1 MGMEDRKQRPSI
13 FWALILIAVGV
24 FLLLNA
30 LNLLTLSGWDL
41 IWRLWPVLFIV
52 GGLDGL
58 YRRDGF
64 VGPLVAIGLGT
75 VILLGNLGYL
85 STVSWT
91 LLLRF
96 WPVFLIA
103 LGLDLLIGRHSAVSA
118 VIGVAVGL
126 VLVAGIAWA
135 AINLAGPRTD
145 LRSQPMQV
153 ELGAAKRAN
162 VKIEAVAAD
171 VNLSKGA
178 NSPYL
183 MEGDLQLSGNER
195 PSSNYTLSGDRANYE
210 LKIDNNFYVSP
221 FAPVSDENRWTL
233 KFNPAVPLRMDTSV
247 VFGRQSVDLTGLK
260 VDNLSADTVFG
271 QTVLNLAEQPAEQVE
286 ASVVFGELVVRVPRG
301 TDLVIQA
308 DTAFTGA
315 SLPPGF
321 VREDGRIYSPNADRG
336 APANVKASVPFG
348 SLRVEEY

>member
-1 MGMEDRKQRPSI
+1 MEGRKQKPSI
-13 FWALILIAVGV
+13 FWALILIAAGV

-30 LNLLTLSGWDL
+30 LNLLTLSSWDL

-75 VILLGNLGYL
+75 VLLLGNLGYL
-85 STVSWT
+85 SNVSWT

-96 WPVFLIA
+96 WPIFLIA
-103 LGLDLLIGRHSAVSA
+103 IGLDLLIGRHSVVSA
-118 VIGVAVGL
+118 VIGVVMGL

-135 AINLAGPRTD
+135 AVNMAGPRTD
-145 LRSQPMQV
+145 LRSQAMQV
-153 ELGAAKRAN
+153 ELGKAKSAA

-171 VNLSKGA
+171 VNLSQGA
-178 NSPYL
+178 SAPYL
-183 MEGDLQLSGNER
+183 LEGELRLSGNER
-195 PSSNYTLSGDRANYE
+195 PSSNYTLNGERANYE
-210 LKIDNNFYVSP
+210 LKVDNNFYVSP
-221 FAPVSDENRWTL
+221 FAPPAEENRWAL
-233 KFNPAVPLRMDTSV
+233 KLNPAVPLQLNTSV

-260 VDNLSADTVFG
+260 INGLSADTVFG
-271 QTVLNLAEQPAEQVE
+271 QTVLNLPEKSISAVE
-286 ASVVFGELVVRVPRG
+286 ASVVFGELVLRVPRSAS
-301 TDLVIQA
+301 LVIQA
-308 DTAFTGA
+308 DTVFTST

-336 APANVKASVPFG
+336 APANVKVSLPFG
-348 SLRVEEY
+348 SMRVEEYQ